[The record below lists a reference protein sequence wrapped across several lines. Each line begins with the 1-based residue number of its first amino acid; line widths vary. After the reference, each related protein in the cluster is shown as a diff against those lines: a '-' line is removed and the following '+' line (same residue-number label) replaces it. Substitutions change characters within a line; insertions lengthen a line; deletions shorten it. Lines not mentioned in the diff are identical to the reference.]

1 MEVFAVGVEEAC
13 EGSHESGA
21 DLIGAESV
29 WAREVDGGETLVV
42 YCYAAFCS
50 TVSVIFWD
58 FQRGVGFNSRMHLND
73 SS

>member
-42 YCYAAFCS
+42 YRYAAFYARLVLYRGIRLIWACS
-50 TVSVIFWD
+50 TYECI
-58 FQRGVGFNSRMHLND
+58 
-73 SS
+73 